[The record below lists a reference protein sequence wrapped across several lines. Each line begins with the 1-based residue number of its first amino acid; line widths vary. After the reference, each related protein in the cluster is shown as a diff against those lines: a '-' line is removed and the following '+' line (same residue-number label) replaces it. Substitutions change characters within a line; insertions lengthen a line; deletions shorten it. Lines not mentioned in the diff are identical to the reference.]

1 MIGMVFARSGLGYVA
16 GWDQG
21 GIELRIDHL
30 RRRAG
35 ELGGELAVAAAAV
48 PWDSGNLHRAAFNV
62 SSTTARER
70 LAKTLKER
78 SRAAV
83 TEKGIGLP
91 WDVILEQFCAA
102 VLSAE
107 QEGSPIV
114 RIGNLPPRPAE
125 GYLVDPILVD
135 GRVTILYAAG
145 GTGKSYL
152 AVMLAVAVAAGRHV
166 LGWGVQRAKV
176 LYLDWETD
184 SFDLDDRVKRVATG
198 LGLAA
203 PEILYRSCA
212 SPLEDMAEQVSGIV
226 STEGIGLVVV
236 DSIGMASAS
245 RHDGPAEDSA
255 IRLFGAFRHL
265 NTTVL
270 AIDHVTGED
279 VKSDRAVYKPYG
291 SIYKVNLAR
300 SVWELKGTP
309 NDFGDESH
317 LALYHRKVNR
327 GRLLAPIGLVVKHTE
342 NSVEFGT
349 EEINDAGLVAGMS
362 NSVRV
367 ERMLRGGSASV
378 RDISTDTGLS
388 EAVVRV
394 TLNRGA
400 NQLFA
405 KLPDGRWGGVIR

>member
-1 MIGMVFARSGLGYVA
+1 MTGMIFARSGLGYVA

-21 GIELRIDHL
+21 GVEVRIDHL
-30 RRRAG
+30 RRRSG
-35 ELGGELAVAAAAV
+35 ELGGELSVAAAAV
-48 PWDSGNLHRAAFNV
+48 PWDRGQLHRAAFNV
-62 SSTTARER
+62 SSTTARDR
-70 LAKTLKER
+70 LAKTLAER
-78 SRAAV
+78 SRGAT
-83 TEKGIGLP
+83 TEKGVGLP
-91 WDVILEQFCAA
+91 WDMMLEQFCSA

-135 GRVTILYAAG
+135 GRTTILYAAG

-152 AVMLAVAVAAGRHV
+152 AVLLAVAVASGKHI
-166 LGWGVQRAKV
+166 LGWGVQRTKV

-198 LGLAA
+198 LGIAA

-226 STEGIGLVVV
+226 STEGIGLVIV
-236 DSIGMASAS
+236 DSVGMASGS

-279 VKSDRAVYKPYG
+279 VKSDKAVYKPYG

-309 NDFGDESH
+309 NDFGTESH

-327 GRLLAPIGLVVKHTE
+327 GRLLSPIGLVVKHTE
-342 NSVEFGT
+342 TAVEFAT
-349 EEINDAGLVAGMS
+349 EEINDAGLVTGMS
-362 NSVRV
+362 NTVRV
-367 ERMLRGGSASV
+367 ERVLRGGAASV
-378 RDISTDTGLS
+378 RDLSDETGLS

-405 KLPDGRWGGVIR
+405 KLSDGRWGLVTR